1 MDDSRIAMKEKLE
14 FVGIIKE
21 ALKIPIKNP
30 KFIFTILLTFFPL
43 FCSLCLHETMF
54 QRALIE
60 SLRSQADDPPPH
72 EGSVISQAPYGD
84 FVITF
89 RSVRPTPGVFR
100 GWICN
105 FISGKLLV
113 QSFTLLAI
121 IHLFDLLNTIITVS
135 TASAIYAQEKETLTK
150 PFIENKVALF
160 KGPLITSIYALL
172 LNSLALVG
180 LFTLSIN
187 IYVMWSAFT
196 FFTLTYMLV
205 FVALFTKYI
214 EWSAVWNTGIVISIL
229 EQNKHGDVAL
239 GVSAY
244 ISRGSRKR
252 GFLIMLVFFAWSF
265 GLRLSS
271 LCVGWQKGNV
281 VIEVILAQA
290 CLDCLGSVMKWV
302 AFMIYF
308 YDCKKRFIEKKFDGS
323 AEGKA

>member
-1 MDDSRIAMKEKLE
+1 MQMDDSRIAMKEKLE

-60 SLRSQADDPPPH
+60 SLRSRADDPPPH
-72 EGSVISQAPYGD
+72 EG
-84 FVITF
+84 FVSIH
-89 RSVRPTPGVFR
+89 RYSWPSLYVFR
-100 GWICN
+100 DWIGN
-105 FISGKLLV
+105 FISRKLLV
-113 QSFTLLAI
+113 QSFTFLAI

-150 PFIENKVALF
+150 PFIENK
-160 KGPLITSIYALL
+160 
-172 LNSLALVG
+172 
-180 LFTLSIN
+180 
-187 IYVMWSAFT
+187 
-196 FFTLTYMLV
+196 
-205 FVALFTKYI
+205 
-214 EWSAVWNTGIVISIL
+214 
-229 EQNKHGDVAL
+229 NKHGDVAL

-308 YDCKKRFIEKKFDGS
+308 YDCMKRFIEKKFDGS

>member
-72 EGSVISQAPYGD
+72 EGFVSIYRYSWPSLYG
-84 FVITF
+84 
-89 RSVRPTPGVFR
+89 FR
-100 GWICN
+100 GWIGN

-271 LCVGWQKGNV
+271 LCVGWQKVNV